1 MKKNKFKILL
11 KKNLN
16 YIIIL
21 SLNNLIFHSRNIIIL
36 GIIMTI
42 NLLILEQISS
52 IVAFK
57 QISFK

>member
-16 YIIIL
+16 YIIIF

>member
-16 YIIIL
+16 YIIIF
-21 SLNNLIFHSRNIIIL
+21 SLNNLIFHGRNIIIL

-52 IVAFK
+52 IMAFK

>member
-16 YIIIL
+16 YVIIF
-21 SLNNLIFHSRNIIIL
+21 SLNNLIFHGRNIIIL

>member
-16 YIIIL
+16 YIIFF